1 MFKFGSKKDVNTDY
15 KCTLRLLDD
24 TEVLQCD
31 FQSEHKGQYLLDYTC
46 NALNL
51 LEKDY
56 FGLRYVDSHKQRHW
70 LDLTKSI
77 LKQVKGMSPIVFCF
91 RVKFYPQ
98 EPYRL
103 KEEIT
108 RYQIFLQLRR
118 DLLHGRLYCSQSDGA
133 MLAAYIIQSELGDYD
148 SDEHPP
154 SYVSEFKLLLKQ
166 TPRLEEKIAEIHQTQ
181 LRGQVPAVAEM
192 NFLRKACLLDTYGVD
207 PHPVKDHKGTQLYLG
222 INYAGI
228 LTFQGSRKTHHLK
241 WPDIQ
246 KINYEGKMF
255 IVHLLFSE
263 DARTKKKH
271 LVGFKCPSQAACHH
285 LWKCAVEQRYFFT
298 MESSNDVPQV
308 TTSGGIFSR
317 GCKFRYSGRVE
328 KEIVEDT
335 KGILREQPQFQRS
348 FTRPPSFRKYIDGY
362 SSSPSTSPKDEHIGN
377 DYNNVMYTNHTVNS
391 VHAVVNEDDS
401 LQVNHN
407 SAPLQNSP
415 SDGLDILEE
424 ECDSYNPTDTV
435 LSESP
440 SFSSNQASC
449 NNSLMRPNS
458 EEGNHDDSDS
468 VEELPESSEMQSSY
482 QSPVCRQTE
491 DVMPLDVKIP
501 KRKVPMAQSTTLPL
515 HVNVMRV
522 IVLACLFVLLLLSC
536 LLIVIMESDSTLFSD
551 IRKLPEMIILRRE
564 YYEPAKDYIVEQMNF
579 LFKR

>member
-1 MFKFGSKKDVNTDY
+1 MFKFGSKKEINIDY
-15 KCTLRLLDD
+15 KCTIRLLDD

-31 FQSEHKGQYLLDYTC
+31 FQSDYKGQYLLDYTC
-46 NALNL
+46 KALNL
-51 LEKDY
+51 IEKDY

-70 LDLTKSI
+70 LDPTKSI
-77 LKQVKGMSPIVFCF
+77 LKQVKGMNPIVFCF

-98 EPYRL
+98 DPYRL
-103 KEEIT
+103 REEIT

-118 DLLHGRLYCSQSDGA
+118 DLLHGRLYCSQSDA
-133 MLAAYIIQSELGDYD
+133 ALLAAYIIQSELGDYD
-148 SDEHPP
+148 PDEHPP
-154 SYVSEFKLLLKQ
+154 NYVSEFKLLLKQ
-166 TPRLEEKIAEIHQTQ
+166 TQRLEEKIIEIHQT

-207 PHPVKDHKGTQLYLG
+207 PHPVKDHKGNQLYLG

-263 DARTKKKH
+263 KKH
-271 LVGFKCPSQAACHH
+271 LIGFKCPTQAACHH

-298 MESSNDVPQV
+298 MESSSEVPTV

-328 KEIVEDT
+328 KEIMEDT
-335 KGILREQPQFQRS
+335 KQIKREQPQFQRS
-348 FTRPPSFRKYIDGY
+348 FTRPPSLRKIDSY
-362 SSSPSTSPKDEHIGN
+362 MSSPCTSPHDDHIMN
-377 DYNNVMYTNHTVNS
+377 DYNGMLYSNHSGNDI
-391 VHAVVNEDDS
+391 HPNINDQDNI
-401 LQVNHN
+401 QVNRN
-407 SAPLQNSP
+407 VTSP
-415 SDGLDILEE
+415 TLSSIPADGLDILEE
-424 ECDSYNPTDTV
+424 ECDSYSPTDTMH
-435 LSESP
+435 SESP
-440 SFSSNQASC
+440 TFNSNQVSC
-449 NNSLMRPNS
+449 DNSISRLNT
-458 EEGNHDDSDS
+458 EEGNREDSDTA
-468 VEELPESSEMQSSY
+468 EELPESMEVISNSY
-482 QSPVCRQTE
+482 QAPVYRQSE
-491 DVMPLDVKIP
+491 DVVPLDVKIP
-501 KRKVPMAQSTTLPL
+501 KRKVPMAPSTTLPL
-515 HVNVMRV
+515 HVNIMRV
-522 IVLACLFVLLLLSC
+522 VVLASLFVLLLLSC
-536 LLIVIMESDSTLFSD
+536 LLIVVMESDSSLFSD